1 MPPTINTAATSLHS
15 EIVSQGDT
23 KDLAA
28 FSCPLPLPARTGEGF
43 DEWLRWLNALQ
54 QKVQHEATAA
64 SL

>member
-1 MPPTINTAATSLHS
+1 MALSS
-15 EIVSQGDT
+15 
-23 KDLAA
+23 
-28 FSCPLPLPARTGEGF
+28 RTGEGI